1 MWIYYYCSHGPGHQ
15 GQDDG
20 FVHFEY
26 KYDRE
31 EIKDYLF
38 DMLDFRDMILSFWS
52 VKKPTQETINDS
64 IKEVQSQIE
73 SLEIKIQS
81 LKNGAFQPSWVNR
94 QDETIIRNLKGKIDK
109 DVIFKLHRAGL
120 MYTQHDINQWSRGQ
134 RSPIKDERQEILR
147 IIRRAKTYK
156 SYNS

>member
-26 KYDRE
+26 KYNRE

-38 DMLDFRDMILSFWS
+38 DMLDFRDMILSFWK
-52 VKKPTQETINDS
+52 VEKPTQETISDS
-64 IKEVQSQIE
+64 VKSVQSQIE
-73 SLEIKIQS
+73 SLERKIQS
-81 LKNGAFQPSWVNR
+81 LKNGAFQPKLIKR
-94 QDETIIRNLKGKIDK
+94 ADETIIRNLKGKIEK
-109 DVIFKLHRAGL
+109 NIIFRLHKAGF
-120 MYTQHDINQWSRGQ
+120 MYTHHDISQWRRGQ
-134 RSPIKDERQEILR
+134 RSPQEPERQKILR